1 MNVVERI
8 PLRPAGFGPAARTRV
23 VADVMTR
30 DVTGVSAE
38 TSIHEAF
45 RRLLEQALPGLPVV
59 DSEGRVIGVLTE
71 HDLLER
77 LAARGR
83 RPWWDLLVDT
93 EQLAREYRKTVGLTV
108 GEVMTRPAPT
118 VSSTADLQA
127 AARLFDAPA
136 VTLVPVVAGQRL
148 VGVLCRR
155 NLVGALAPAPAGRAW
170 LPDPDLVVRMQ
181 EAMARETW
189 ISKPRP
195 VVDACDGVLALW
207 GIVGGEAEKAAL
219 ITMARTIPGCR
230 GVEDHLIARGS
241 RYHRHAL
248 L

>member
-30 DVTGVSAE
+30 DVARLSPE
-38 TSIHEAF
+38 TPIPEAWYQ
-45 RRLLEQALPGLPVV
+45 LLGQALPGLPVV
-59 DSEGRVIGVLTE
+59 DTEDRVVGVLGE
-71 HDLLER
+71 HDLLGR
-77 LAARGR
+77 LAARRR

-93 EQLAREYRKTVGLTV
+93 ERLAREYRKAVGLTV
-108 GEVMTRPAPT
+108 GEVMTAPAPT
-118 VSSTADLQA
+118 ISSTADLQA

-136 VTLVPVVAGQRL
+136 LTAVPVVAGPRL

-170 LPDPDLVVRMQ
+170 LPDPDLVIRMQ
-181 EAMARETW
+181 EAMAREAW

-219 ITMARTIPGCR
+219 ITMARAIPGCR